1 MIDILTTSPKIRS
14 LLFFNCASFAK
25 VSPKFRELCME
36 TPCLCPSE
44 GHKYGGRKVT
54 EHLSLSCAIQ
64 TKNYSSRDPIH

>member
-14 LLFFNCASFAK
+14 LSAVFHSHVICRS
-25 VSPKFRELCME
+25 VSPKFIELCME

-54 EHLSLSCAIQ
+54 ETSVTEFCYCDEKLLL
-64 TKNYSSRDPIH
+64 